1 MPIKLDD
8 SRKSVQQRFKRASVK
23 DMVQYHRKNNALK
36 KLNFAHF
43 ELTEVLELF
52 RDNGVIDFKKPLDA
66 QLTNIKRFGVKL
78 YPGIHS
84 KPETCPGKP
93 EYLKHSNIIIC
104 TTEKDSNN
112 RFIDML
118 TDQKDSISMAGF
130 AEGLDFAQVCPPDCN
145 NTDDVAT

>member
-8 SRKSVQQRFKRASVK
+8 SSKSVQQRFKRASVK

-52 RDNGVIDFKKPLDA
+52 RDNGVIDFKKPLDT
-66 QLTNIKRFGVKL
+66 QLADFKRYGVKL

-84 KPETCPGKP
+84 KPETCMGKP
-93 EYLKHSNIIIC
+93 GYLKHSNIIIC
-104 TTEKDSNN
+104 TTEVDSSG
-112 RFIDML
+112 IYMDML
-118 TDQKDSISMAGF
+118 TDKKDSVSMAGF
-130 AEGLDFAQVCPPDCN
+130 GEGLDMAQICPPECGQ
-145 NTDDVAT
+145 TDDVGV

>member
-8 SRKSVQQRFKRASVK
+8 SNKLSHQRFYRADIK
-23 DMVQYHRKNNALK
+23 EMVLYHRKNKPLK
-36 KLNFAHF
+36 KLHLVHF
-43 ELTEVLELF
+43 ELTEVLTLM
-52 RDNGVIDFKKPLDA
+52 RDNGAIDFAKPLDA

-84 KPETCPGKP
+84 KPETCIGKP

-104 TTEKDSNN
+104 TTEVDSNG

-118 TDQKDSISMAGF
+118 TDTKDSISMAGF
-130 AEGLDFAQVCPPDCN
+130 GLDMAQICPPECGT
-145 NTDDVAT
+145 TDDVGA

>member
-1 MPIKLDD
+1 MPIKLND
-8 SRKSVQQRFKRASVK
+8 SNKSVHQRFKRGDVRE
-23 DMVQYHRKNNALK
+23 MVHYHRKNNPLK

-43 ELTEVLELF
+43 ALIEVLELL
-52 RDNGVIDFKKPLDA
+52 RDNGVLDFTKPVNA
-66 QLTNIKRFGVKL
+66 QLTDLERFGIKL

-112 RFIDML
+112 QYIDML

-130 AEGLDFAQVCPPDCN
+130 ADALDLAQICPPECG
-145 NTDDVAT
+145 NTDDVGV

>member
-8 SRKSVQQRFKRASVK
+8 SNKSVHQRFKRAGVK
-23 DMVQYHRKNNALK
+23 EMVQHHRKNNPLK
-36 KLNFAHF
+36 KLHFAHY

-84 KPETCPGKP
+84 KPETCIGKP

-104 TTEKDSNN
+104 TTEVDSSGIY
-112 RFIDML
+112 IDML
-118 TDQKDSISMAGF
+118 TDKKDSVSMAGF
-130 AEGLDFAQVCPPDCN
+130 AEGLDFAQICPPECGA
-145 NTDDVAT
+145 TDDVGA